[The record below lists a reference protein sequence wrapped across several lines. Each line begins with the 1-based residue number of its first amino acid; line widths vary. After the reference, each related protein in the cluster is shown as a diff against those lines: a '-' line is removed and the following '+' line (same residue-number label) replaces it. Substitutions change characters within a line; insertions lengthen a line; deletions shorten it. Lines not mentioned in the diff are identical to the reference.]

1 MHQAKSQL
9 SKLVERAIKG
19 EEIVIA
25 RAGKPAVR
33 LVPVNAV
40 DQKEP
45 QRKRTLGFL
54 KLKDPLPDSFFFDP
68 LSDEEL
74 DLWYK

>member
-45 QRKRTLGFL
+45 QRKRPLGFL